1 MYIAMMMCR
10 LYGKENTTH
19 FFLPWVP
26 IIHTMAEGYS
36 FDWAKI
42 LLGSLTSEITE
53 YQTQKDKGQSTSFLM
68 STYIMDAICFMMPFP
83 LMGWSWTPDSVE
95 PIHIYHSKVWED
107 KEKDFFYEICNW
119 VAVSMHIAIFGHSP
133 PRILDTVVANLDK
146 VTDWYI
152 EEHFSYI
159 KVFGCSVP
167 PYALPQFLPDR
178 LVCRN
183 VVRKT
188 ILAGISKEIIAVKKK
203 VWPYFQLQIGAF
215 SLLDFGH
222 SKVEAVALEEINLV
236 NIEFKKHDLQKFVGN
251 HMANCNLKK
260 YEHEESPQDEVFRGV
275 RSYQE
280 VLGRVRALSPN
291 KMIDF
296 YNFQKHQISSL
307 PKVLQGENPMS
318 PTMQQTKTQNPEA
331 LSSRKQETP

>member
-10 LYGKENTTH
+10 LYRKENTTH

-36 FDWAKI
+36 FDLAKI
-42 LLGSLTSEITE
+42 LFDSLTSEITE
-53 YQTQKDKGQSTSFLM
+53 CQTQKDKGQSTSFLM
-68 STYIMDAICFMMPFP
+68 STYIMDAICFIMPFP
-83 LMGWSWTPDSVE
+83 LMGWRWNPDSVE
-95 PIHIYHSKVWED
+95 PIHIYHSKIWED
-107 KEKDFFYEICNW
+107 KETDFFYEICNW
-119 VAVSMHIAIFGHSP
+119 VVVSMHIVIFGHSP
-133 PRILDTVVANLDK
+133 PRILDILVANLDK

-167 PYALPQFLPDR
+167 PYSLPQFLLDR
-178 LVCRN
+178 LVCCN
-183 VVRKT
+183 VVRQT
-188 ILAGISKEIIAVKKK
+188 ILGGISKEIRVVKKK

-251 HMANCNLKK
+251 HMANCNLKRC
-260 YEHEESPQDEVFRGV
+260 EHEECPQDEVFRGV

-280 VLGRVRALSPN
+280 FMGRVRALSPN

-296 YNFQKHQISSL
+296 YNFQKHQISCLTRGKHNVSNYAANKD
-307 PKVLQGENPMS
+307 PK
-318 PTMQQTKTQNPEA
+318 
-331 LSSRKQETP
+331 SRSCKL

>member
-1 MYIAMMMCR
+1 
-10 LYGKENTTH
+10 
-19 FFLPWVP
+19 
-26 IIHTMAEGYS
+26 
-36 FDWAKI
+36 
-42 LLGSLTSEITE
+42 
-53 YQTQKDKGQSTSFLM
+53 
-68 STYIMDAICFMMPFP
+68 
-83 LMGWSWTPDSVE
+83 
-95 PIHIYHSKVWED
+95 
-107 KEKDFFYEICNW
+107 
-119 VAVSMHIAIFGHSP
+119 
-133 PRILDTVVANLDK
+133 
-146 VTDWYI
+146 
-152 EEHFSYI
+152 
-159 KVFGCSVP
+159 
-167 PYALPQFLPDR
+167 
-178 LVCRN
+178 
-183 VVRKT
+183 
-188 ILAGISKEIIAVKKK
+188 VKKK
-203 VWPYFQLQIGAF
+203 VRPYFQLQIGAF

-318 PTMQQTKTQNPEA
+318 PTMQQTKTQNLEA

>member
-1 MYIAMMMCR
+1 MYIAMIMCI
-10 LYGKENTTH
+10 LCGKENTTH

-68 STYIMDAICFMMPFP
+68 STYIMDAICFMMHFP

-133 PRILDTVVANLDK
+133 HRILDTVVANLDK

-183 VVRKT
+183 IV
-188 ILAGISKEIIAVKKK
+188 
-203 VWPYFQLQIGAF
+203 QIGAY

-251 HMANCNLKK
+251 HMANCNLKM

-280 VLGRVRALSPN
+280 VLGRVRSLSPN
-291 KMIDF
+291 KMIDY

-307 PKVLQGENPMS
+307 
-318 PTMQQTKTQNPEA
+318 
-331 LSSRKQETP
+331 

>member
-1 MYIAMMMCR
+1 MV
-10 LYGKENTTH
+10 EN
-19 FFLPWVP
+19 V
-26 IIHTMAEGYS
+26 
-36 FDWAKI
+36 D
-42 LLGSLTSEITE
+42 SLHCERT
-53 YQTQKDKGQSTSFLM
+53 
-68 STYIMDAICFMMPFP
+68 
-83 LMGWSWTPDSVE
+83 
-95 PIHIYHSKVWED
+95 
-107 KEKDFFYEICNW
+107 
-119 VAVSMHIAIFGHSP
+119 
-133 PRILDTVVANLDK
+133 
-146 VTDWYI
+146 
-152 EEHFSYI
+152 
-159 KVFGCSVP
+159 
-167 PYALPQFLPDR
+167 
-178 LVCRN
+178 LV
-183 VVRKT
+183 
-188 ILAGISKEIIAVKKK
+188 
-203 VWPYFQLQIGAF
+203 QLQIGAF

-318 PTMQQTKTQNPEA
+318 PTMQQTKTQNPKA
-331 LSSRKQETP
+331 LSSKKQETP